1 MNFYK
6 RPMFMQQGGAATP
19 RLPTPMANMPM
30 ARAPSGAM
38 PPMRPSNA
46 PMAPA
51 PRIPAAPSRPTAP
64 DSQGIASMV
73 ADKAKADLATAQGPE
88 QLINAFRGN
97 QKPIAARYQEL
108 AEYVGPNDAGRT
120 PTSVLTMVQPTIM
133 MTEKGAADSGIGQ
146 LMAGVSDA
154 NAPVEGRMGAGIM
167 QQAPVRMQRGGDPR
181 MADFQSQQAFLQQ
194 ALGLDADDLRRRAR
208 SRGIVQA
215 GLQGLTRQPRLGESA
230 AQQILPTIFEAL
242 GAGSEADMAV
252 DELMRQSV
260 NAPAAQYALNQ
271 EQARKAAAAAALV
284 RQQELKDEMALEAYK
299 KSMETTDPDF
309 RQFISSETGRPVS
322 ELIDVN
328 TRAGREKVQSLQMG
342 FKGTAILKKAEDVT
356 SSMEDVETPNL
367 AYIVTRGTQIPIEG
381 APVFDLNKP
390 GDFARARE
398 YAERVRGIVVEGSE
412 LQQTEG
418 TGFEAEGPTDIVGA
432 TGALSFLN
440 QLPKPLAELEG
451 SDLQRAQSAV
461 SSLAFNLEEIA
472 KPRYVMRQDQ
482 SGYDLLPGIIPEY
495 VRNRVQTL
503 IADGKLPADFTLPA
517 QTSLPPGVAGAQVPG
532 VGDSVPAVT
541 GVQTPALVPLSDT
554 NTKKVGNVEVPL
566 NILQIAETADER
578 LQESLMLDP
587 EIADVFGPT
596 EAIKG
601 VLGRV
606 VTVPA
611 DVGQSLGIPGSKTLF
626 QLSEGTP
633 EELQLVSDLET
644 LNTELMTFFLAT
656 RQGRAAGDERGEFRK
671 LFPTIEGFNT
681 YNDALSQYQSLLTTF
696 SRNAAAD
703 ADRLENLAG
712 TARTTAEIQDLEKS
726 LESNVRAASTLQA
739 IIQGMKV
746 RQSSSGAT
754 AGSLQQAER
763 DLVSGALNAAQGNR

>member
-1 MNFYK
+1 MNLYK
-6 RPMFMQQGGAATP
+6 RPMFMQQGGVATP

-51 PRIPAAPSRPTAP
+51 PRIPAAPPQPMAPSRPKAS

-88 QLINAFRGN
+88 ELINAFRGN
-97 QKPIAARYQEL
+97 QKPIEARYQEL

-146 LMAGVSDA
+146 LMAGVSGA
-154 NAPVEGRMGAGIM
+154 NAPVEGMGAGIM
-167 QQAPVRMQRGGDPR
+167 QQAPMRLSNGGSATLRELYEEQLPLYR
-181 MADFQSQQAFLQQ
+181 ELYEASEAEKALQ
-194 ALGLDADDLRRRAR
+194 RRA
-208 SRGIVQA
+208 IPMAAVQA
-215 GLQGLTRQPRLGESA
+215 GLRLAQGAYGPQQNIATQLAGAFQDFLPSLDVARQADIQREQASREGAIGSASNLRQAQIEADYRAAEAAAEQAAEMKRVEREAQLGREADA
-230 AQQILPTIFEAL
+230 AQAAFDILLE
-242 GAGSEADMAV
+242 
-252 DELMRQSV
+252 
-260 NAPAAQYALNQ
+260 Q
-271 EQARKAAAAAALV
+271 EKAR
-284 RQQELKDEMALEAYK
+284 LE
-299 KSMETTDPDF
+299 
-309 RQFISSETGRPVS
+309 G
-322 ELIDVN
+322 
-328 TRAGREKVQSLQMG
+328 MG
-342 FKGTAILKKAEDVT
+342 FE
-356 SSMEDVETPNL
+356 
-367 AYIVTRGTQIPIEG
+367 
-381 APVFDLNKP
+381 P
-390 GDFARARE
+390 G
-398 YAERVRGIVVEGSE
+398 
-412 LQQTEG
+412 
-418 TGFEAEGPTDIVGA
+418 GPTDIVGA
-432 TGALSFLN
+432 TGALTFLDR
-440 QLPKPLAELEG
+440 LPKPLAELEG
-451 SDLQRAQSAV
+451 NDLQQAQSAV
-461 SSLAFNLEEIA
+461 SSLAFNLGEIA
-472 KPRYVMRQDQ
+472 KPRYVQRPDL
-482 SGYDLLPGIIPEY
+482 SGYDVVPGVIPEY

-517 QTSLPPGVAGAQVPG
+517 QTSLPPGVPGAQVPG
-532 VGDSVPAVT
+532 VGDSAPAVT

-596 EAIKG
+596 EAIKA

-611 DVGQSLGIPGSKTLF
+611 DIGQSMGIPGTKTLF
-626 QLSEGTP
+626 DLAEGTP

-656 RQGRAAGDERGEFRK
+656 RQGRAAGDERAEFRK
-671 LFPTIEGFNT
+671 RFPTIQGLNT
-681 YNDALSQYQSLLTTF
+681 YNDALSKYQSLLTTF

-703 ADRLENLAG
+703 AARLENLAG

-754 AGSLQQAER
+754 AESLQAAERRVQGR
-763 DLVSGALNAAQGNR
+763 DLVEGAKRAALGLD